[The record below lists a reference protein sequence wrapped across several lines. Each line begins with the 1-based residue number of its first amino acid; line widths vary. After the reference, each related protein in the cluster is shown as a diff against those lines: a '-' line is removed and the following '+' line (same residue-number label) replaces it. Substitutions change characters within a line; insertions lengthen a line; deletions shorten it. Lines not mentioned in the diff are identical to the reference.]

1 LSVAGGEV
9 RMVVVAAAAA
19 HGGGDVAF
27 FFFLEPELCPAA
39 DAAGEM

>member
-1 LSVAGGEV
+1 VAGGEV